1 MSDLAR
7 YVIRRIILAI
17 PTLLGV
23 SVIVF
28 LMIHMLPGDPAQ
40 LLAPPEATIQEVEM
54 IRRRLGLDKPLW
66 EQYLIFMSNALKG
79 EFGKSLFTGHTVSE
93 LLWPAY
99 LNTLTLSVLAMG
111 FGLVIGVLMGIY
123 AALRPNT
130 VRDQAVTSLSLLGI
144 SMPVFWL
151 GLILIEIFSVWLRLL
166 PSGGSGTFKH
176 LILPS
181 LTLGLVGAAYVGRAT
196 RASMLEVLSQEYIR
210 TARAYGLPDRLVIY
224 VYALRNALIP
234 VVTVAGLI
242 FGYMMAGAV
251 LTETVFSF
259 PGLGRLIVN
268 AIFARDYPIVQAGI
282 LVVATTFVVIN
293 TAVDILYAFINPRIR
308 LR

>member
-7 YVIRRIILAI
+7 YVVRRILLAI

-40 LLAPPEATIQEVEM
+40 LLAPPEATIQEVEI

-66 EQYLIFMSNALKG
+66 EQYLIFMSNAMKG

-130 VRDQAVTSLSLLGI
+130 VRDQAVTSLSLFGI

-151 GLILIEIFSVWLRLL
+151 GLILIEIFSVWLRIL
-166 PSGGSGTFKH
+166 PSGGSGTPRH

-196 RASMLEVLSQEYIR
+196 RASMLEVLSQEYVR
-210 TARAYGLPDRLVIY
+210 TAKAYGLPDRLVIY

-234 VVTVAGLI
+234 VITVAGLI

-282 LVVATTFVVIN
+282 LVVATTFVAIN

-308 LR
+308 LG